1 MSKIGS
7 LLSIISPVFPSILR
21 APIDLPNGDRWV
33 LLEQE
38 VIPCPRCDGR
48 ALITFRVENFNPMT
62 GILVY
67 CATETSAHRGVDLGM
82 AFIGAADSKVKEFL
96 QRNDVSKFE
105 KVVLGDQA
113 AIKQIKETVSPSSQT
128 PRAEIK
134 VDPLKASVP
143 VPDGYKNV
151 AWLKSDEAY
160 TIERAYQLEK
170 DIALQ
175 TKSGEIIFKAAY
187 YPPSSKDA
195 QKYYANVKASRVRA
209 LGTIRVLGWIRLEE
223 ATAVIKANKT
233 RSDLFFD
240 HINHGKGG
248 KIEYFSPDSIEAK
261 TFKSTT
267 RLLRKK

>member
-1 MSKIGS
+1 MNKIGS
-7 LLSIISPVFPSILR
+7 LLSLISPVFPSILH
-21 APIDLPNGDRWV
+21 APIDLPSGESWV
-33 LLEQE
+33 LLEPE
-38 VIPCPRCDGR
+38 VISCPRCDGR
-48 ALITFRVENFNPMT
+48 ALITFRAENFNPMT

-82 AFIGAADSKVKEFL
+82 SFIGSANSKVKEYL
-96 QRNDVSKFE
+96 LKNDISKFE
-105 KVVLGDQA
+105 KIMIGDQA
-113 AIKQIKETVSPSSQT
+113 TKRQIREVVSPATRT

-175 TKSGEIIFKAAY
+175 TKSGEIIFRAEY
-187 YPPSSKDA
+187 YPSSSKDA
-195 QKYYANVKASRVRA
+195 QKYYANVKASRVRP
-209 LGTIRVLGWIRLEE
+209 LGTVRVLGWIRLEE